1 MSFQALPCEPK
12 CSQCQP
18 GSHAIPIVERSRT
31 CDKQFARW
39 LEGIEYTLYV
49 AKCVEPLLL
58 GKNLP
63 SSSRKS
69 KSHLEVTKCN
79 LLFLSSPHIMRAVLP
94 SQSSTRF
101 PTLTKACTWCTL
113 HRAINTSLG
122 LQGAEASATPSGSPA
137 ADYCMELLCPC
148 GL

>member
-1 MSFQALPCEPK
+1 MHCKIGIQGLWNSFPSRSTTSPVYSFCWATTGLVSSLSGYIYIEESQIEVHFLKSKKSDALKWANCIFVRITMSFQALPCEPK

-31 CDKQFARW
+31 CDKQFVRW

-58 GKNLP
+58 EKNLA

-69 KSHLEVTKCN
+69 KSHL
-79 LLFLSSPHIMRAVLP
+79 
-94 SQSSTRF
+94 
-101 PTLTKACTWCTL
+101 
-113 HRAINTSLG
+113 
-122 LQGAEASATPSGSPA
+122 
-137 ADYCMELLCPC
+137 
-148 GL
+148 